1 MNGARKLQLDPTNHC
16 WQSTPAGRTR
26 GLKIFQTALSNS
38 LLACKQCDF
47 ASSWKSNLKTHSAE
61 TNAASVTSWLKQIVL
76 SNHLQSLLANYNVTY
91 LVSALPDLKGR
102 HGRCVFIFSGDID
115 SIVQSLSP
123 DYVKIVYHTLYGHR
137 TN

>member
-1 MNGARKLQLDPTNHC
+1 M
-16 WQSTPAGRTR
+16 
-26 GLKIFQTALSNS
+26 
-38 LLACKQCDF
+38 
-47 ASSWKSNLKTHSAE
+47 KTHSGE

-102 HGRCVFIFSGDID
+102 PGRCVFMFSGDID

-123 DYVKIVYHTLYGHR
+123 NYAKIVYH
-137 TN
+137 